1 MDLHSRFLGPSFRR
15 LVKPSFALYYVSLA
29 RAPQSSG
36 NPKPEGST
44 GRLRNYDERPKGE
57 NGMTGQIDKGLKLLR
72 NQGAEYR
79 LDGLEREVRRRI
91 EAGKAEAAG
100 GQTWSMQ
107 LAVTA
112 GSLLIGVFV
121 AQLAGVS
128 MMPEPPSSEIIVL
141 SDDSAIAPS
150 VILEGGI

>member
-1 MDLHSRFLGPSFRR
+1 
-15 LVKPSFALYYVSLA
+15 
-29 RAPQSSG
+29 
-36 NPKPEGST
+36 
-44 GRLRNYDERPKGE
+44 
-57 NGMTGQIDKGLKLLR
+57 MTGEIDKGLGLLR

-100 GQTWSMQ
+100 GQTWPMQ
-107 LAVTA
+107 LAVTC

-128 MMPEPPSSEIIVL
+128 VMPEPPSSEVIVL
-141 SDDSAIAPS
+141 SDDSSVAPS

>member
-1 MDLHSRFLGPSFRR
+1 
-15 LVKPSFALYYVSLA
+15 
-29 RAPQSSG
+29 
-36 NPKPEGST
+36 
-44 GRLRNYDERPKGE
+44 
-57 NGMTGQIDKGLKLLR
+57 MTGQIDKGLSLLR
-72 NQGAEYR
+72 NQCAEYR

-100 GQTWSMQ
+100 GQTWPMQ
-107 LAVTA
+107 LAVTC

-128 MMPEPPSSEIIVL
+128 VMPEPPPSSEIVVL